1 MRRHIAWCA
10 ARPLLAPCCTSDN
23 LDVALI
29 AVVNCRRGGAQHWP
43 HIYAPR
49 VASCEAAVR
58 LMFEQNGSTH
68 SPLSQQVNSA
78 DLDCD
83 GVLNLVEWLG
93 ATIYIP
99 EEQVR

>member
-1 MRRHIAWCA
+1 
-10 ARPLLAPCCTSDN
+10 
-23 LDVALI
+23 
-29 AVVNCRRGGAQHWP
+29 
-43 HIYAPR
+43 
-49 VASCEAAVR
+49 
-58 LMFEQNGSTH
+58 MFEQNGSTH